1 MQKIL
6 IIFLL
11 LISISIFSVPKTKKL
26 KKALNIS
33 KIEAKLVKEFTKTKK
48 DNKKINLELK
58 NLLVNKE
65 SIDYNFKLLSKY
77 ISITQ
82 SEDKSLRILSWFRA
96 KNKDYKNVDL
106 LIQFKDK
113 SNKLIVK
120 KVDLKSVLYS
130 VWINL
135 KPSSYLKNKIHKIK
149 IKNKDYYLSLA
160 NGTYNRG
167 FHHSSI
173 LIFSIEK
180 DDIKFCVKCID
191 KKYSL
196 VKVPVTY
203 KIDLKYDE
211 KTKTISFNDFRFL
224 KRSNI
229 ALPTGKKVNLKL
241 KDGKFV
247 IIK

>member
-1 MQKIL
+1 MNKIL
-6 IIFLL
+6 IIILLFL
-11 LISISIFSVPKTKKL
+11 SITIFSKKTEII

-33 KIEAKLVKEFTKTKK
+33 QIEVKLVQEFAKTKK
-48 DNKKINLELK
+48 NNKKISLELES
-58 NLLVNKE
+58 LLIKE
-65 SIDYNFKLLSKY
+65 KSLSYDFKLLTKY
-77 ISITQ
+77 INITE
-82 SEDKSLRILSWFRA
+82 SEDKSLRIFSWFSQ
-96 KNKDYKNVDL
+96 KDKDYKNISSI
-106 LIQFKDK
+106 IQFKGEN
-113 SNKLIVK
+113 NKVK
-120 KVDLKSVLYS
+120 IKKIDFKTVLYS
-130 VWINL
+130 AWINL

-180 DDIKFCVKCID
+180 DDIKFCVNCID
-191 KKYSL
+191 KRYSL
-196 VKVPVTY
+196 LKVPATY

-229 ALPTGKKVNLKL
+229 ALPTGKKVQLKL
-241 KDGKFV
+241 KDGKFI